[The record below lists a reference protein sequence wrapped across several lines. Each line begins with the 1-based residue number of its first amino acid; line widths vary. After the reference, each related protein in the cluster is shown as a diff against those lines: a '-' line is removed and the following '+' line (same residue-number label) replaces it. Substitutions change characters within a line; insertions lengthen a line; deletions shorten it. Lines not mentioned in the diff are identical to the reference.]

1 MAISFYFRKKYTSYN
16 DKLIRKEVY
25 TMLKTIL
32 AIIGGIVL
40 GVILL
45 PVAFVA
51 IMYIVAVIGVFGWL
65 LAPIAVAFIVWAIF
79 KIVHWL
85 FEKL

>member
-1 MAISFYFRKKYTSYN
+1 
-16 DKLIRKEVY
+16 
-25 TMLKTIL
+25 MLKTIL

-45 PVAFVA
+45 PVAMAV
-51 IMYIVAVIGVFGWL
+51 ILYVVAVIGVFGWL
-65 LAPIAVAFIVWAIF
+65 LAPIVVVFIIWAIF

-85 FEKL
+85 FAKLS